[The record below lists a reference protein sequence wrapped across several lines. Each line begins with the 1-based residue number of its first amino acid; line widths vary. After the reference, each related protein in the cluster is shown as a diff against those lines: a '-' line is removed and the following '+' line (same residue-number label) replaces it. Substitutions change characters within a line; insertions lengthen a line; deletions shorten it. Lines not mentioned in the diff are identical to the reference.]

1 MNCRNENCNL
11 QKRKQF
17 ISWLFISKKDT
28 VMLKRFSQTMRL
40 LFPSFFTSAKDSETD
55 IRRIAIITFWIIIVG
70 NIFAWL
76 GGGINAWWWGNASL
90 ATGGFIGFLFGIPK
104 VVQESTVSEQQDINS
119 NNYSQQVNT
128 NLEQISDWITKIIVG
143 FGLIQMQKIPDAFQ
157 ELAEYVASCSYKI
170 SPQFA
175 GSLIL
180 FFAIIGF
187 FVGYLLTRLYL
198 AAAFSRA
205 DRQNFHT
212 EIQRL
217 RDVTEDNDV
226 QLPKEVYDIID
237 ISPASAI
244 TIAFRNFD
252 SSLHKAT
259 ERLGLPIQKQTIDAY
274 RQLTQHGHF
283 NRAQLDLAKQLRQL
297 RNIAVHEGDKSIR
310 KTDAETYIRNAAQL
324 TKEIDLLGQDE
335 DV

>member
-1 MNCRNENCNL
+1 MFE
-11 QKRKQF
+11 
-17 ISWLFISKKDT
+17 
-28 VMLKRFSQTMRL
+28 RFSQAIRR
-40 LFPSFFTSAKDSETD
+40 LFPSFFTSAKDSEID
-55 IRRIAIITFWIIIVG
+55 VRRIATITVWIILWG
-70 NIFAWL
+70 YFFALL
-76 GGGINAWWWGNASL
+76 GGGINAWWWGSASL

-104 VVQESTVSEQQDINS
+104 VVQESPTSQQQNENS

-143 FGLIQMQKIPDAFQ
+143 FGLIQMQKIPAAFQ
-157 ELAEYVASCSYKI
+157 ELSEYVSKD

-187 FVGYLLTRLYL
+187 FVGYLQTRLYL

-205 DRQNFHT
+205 DRKNFHT
-212 EIQRL
+212 GIQHL
-217 RDVTEDNDV
+217 RDVTEDDEAI
-226 QLPKEVYDIID
+226 QISKEISDIMD
-237 ISPASAI
+237 FSPASAI

-252 SSLHKAT
+252 SSLHRAT
-259 ERLGLPIQKQTIDAY
+259 ERLGLPVQKRTMDAY
-274 RQLTQHGHF
+274 GQLAQHGHF

-310 KTDAETYIRNAAQL
+310 KADAETYVRNAARL
-324 TKEIDLLGQDE
+324 SKEIDLLGQDE
-335 DV
+335 EGEGNITA